1 MALLVKHIFFKNF
14 LNRNNKNDDVS
25 KYMPPFWNFFY
36 ETKDNML
43 VIIHA
48 KFEVNS
54 YCGWDFRQGYPP
66 PCTIATLLDTPC
78 TIGLM
83 AYNL

>member
-1 MALLVKHIFFKNF
+1 MMTSANICHHFEL
-14 LNRNNKNDDVS
+14 
-25 KYMPPFWNFFY
+25 FFY

-54 YCGWDFRQGYPP
+54 CCGWDFRQG
-66 PCTIATLLDTPC
+66 
-78 TIGLM
+78 GG
-83 AYNL
+83 

>member
-1 MALLVKHIFFKNF
+1 MAFLVKHIFFKNF

-25 KYMPPFWNFFY
+25 KYMAQFKIFFY
-36 ETKDNML
+36 ETKDNIL

-54 YCGWDFRQGYPP
+54 CCSWDFRQGGG
-66 PCTIATLLDTPC
+66 I
-78 TIGLM
+78 
-83 AYNL
+83 

>member
-1 MALLVKHIFFKNF
+1 MALLVKHTFFKNF

-25 KYMPPFWNFFY
+25 KYMSPFWIFFY

-54 YCGWDFRQGYPP
+54 SCGWDFR
-66 PCTIATLLDTPC
+66 
-78 TIGLM
+78 
-83 AYNL
+83 

>member
-1 MALLVKHIFFKNF
+1 MMTSANICHHFEIFI
-14 LNRNNKNDDVS
+14 
-25 KYMPPFWNFFY
+25 Y

-54 YCGWDFRQGYPP
+54 CCGFRRGGGGGGGKSTPP
-66 PCTIATLLDTPC
+66 PRAQTQL
-78 TIGLM
+78 
-83 AYNL
+83 

>member
-1 MALLVKHIFFKNF
+1 MMTSANICRHFEF
-14 LNRNNKNDDVS
+14 L
-25 KYMPPFWNFFY
+25 FY

-54 YCGWDFRQGYPP
+54 CCGWDFRQG
-66 PCTIATLLDTPC
+66 
-78 TIGLM
+78 GW
-83 AYNL
+83 